1 MATENRI
8 PETIKVIEVV
18 IEMTTQGGYKTDV
31 NILLPPT
38 KFVEDNFTKGKK
50 FSTMW
55 ELGTLI
61 EKSGMNLVSQVQNF
75 KKRRETITLILNRIP
90 AEALYNIVPINTV
103 EQFHEVTCQIKKVT
117 SKWIANQQK
126 R

>member
-18 IEMTTQGGYKTDV
+18 IEMTTQGGYQTDV

-103 EQFHEVTCQIKKVT
+103 EQFHEVTYQIKKVT